1 MGDEPR
7 GEIMAYAQEHVGEI
21 DLKTENHGELHIDAE
36 LDTLDMLTIT
46 FGHSFTLRVDEDSV
60 DLLREMLYDVSRRM
74 AIQRS
79 RSGNETEQACFPGEL
94 G

>member
-1 MGDEPR
+1 
-7 GEIMAYAQEHVGEI
+7 MAYKQEHVGEI

-46 FGHSFTLRVDEDSV
+46 FGNSFTLRVDEDSV
-60 DLLREMLYDVSRRM
+60 DHLREMLYDISRRM

-79 RSGNETEQACFPGEL
+79 GVAAVLKQEYGIETP
-94 G
+94 

>member
-1 MGDEPR
+1 
-7 GEIMAYAQEHVGEI
+7 MAYKQEHVGEI

-46 FGHSFTLRVDEDSV
+46 FGNSFTLRVNEDSV

-79 RSGNETEQACFPGEL
+79 KRDEAPKLGAWRPSHRNER
-94 G
+94 

>member
-1 MGDEPR
+1 MT
-7 GEIMAYAQEHVGEI
+7 YAQKHVGEI

-46 FGHSFTLRVDEDSV
+46 FGNSFTLRVDEDSV
-60 DLLREMLYDVSRRM
+60 DHLREMLYDISRRM

-79 RSGNETEQACFPGEL
+79 GVAAVLKQEYGIETP
-94 G
+94 

>member
-1 MGDEPR
+1 
-7 GEIMAYAQEHVGEI
+7 MAYTQEHVGEI
-21 DLKTENHGELHIDAE
+21 DLKTENHGQLHVDAE

-46 FGHSFTLRVDEDSV
+46 FGHSFTLRVDEDAV

-79 RSGNETEQACFPGEL
+79 KRDDAIIDIGYAVAT
-94 G
+94 